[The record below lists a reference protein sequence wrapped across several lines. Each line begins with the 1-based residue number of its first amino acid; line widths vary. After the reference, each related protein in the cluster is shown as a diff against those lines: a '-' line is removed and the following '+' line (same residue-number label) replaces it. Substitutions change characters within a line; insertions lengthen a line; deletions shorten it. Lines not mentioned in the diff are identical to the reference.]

1 MSFVAQRTKRPAHG
15 RTSRSLLL
23 FVNCLKG
30 NITHSS
36 LTCRYKPFCRQQGVA
51 ELDLHGYIR
60 KRIPVQIIRQSSH
73 NGLLP
78 TGLPL
83 CCLRCRFLFENTF
96 VCCKDLRPASSLV
109 RIWAFSKTS
118 VNVFGKKRGHSEVC
132 RYFFVKRNTERFRS
146 TQKHQLR
153 FTFKKRPMR
162 RVLSFFK

>member
-36 LTCRYKPFCRQQGVA
+36 LACHYKPYCRQQGVA

-60 KRIPVQIIRQSSH
+60 KFIPVQIIRQSSH

-78 TGLPL
+78 TGLSAVLLTVP
-83 CCLRCRFLFENTF
+83 
-96 VCCKDLRPASSLV
+96 
-109 RIWAFSKTS
+109 
-118 VNVFGKKRGHSEVC
+118 VFILNYNCTK
-132 RYFFVKRNTERFRS
+132 
-146 TQKHQLR
+146 
-153 FTFKKRPMR
+153 
-162 RVLSFFK
+162 